1 MELIDKQLSAS
12 YWYNLTNTWDF
23 SIVSWDSA
31 ILQAAQNRILATIWS
46 WIFDDDYWSLML
58 ELRNTPVQSI
68 TNEQIRAYIEASLQP
83 MMDASQVLSIVS
95 VEITDRWV
103 DSIQVEIKLE
113 LDLSV
118 GILNINIV
126 I

>member
-31 ILQAAQNRILATIWS
+31 ILQAAQNRILASIWS

-103 DSIQVEIKLE
+103 DSIQVEVKLE